1 MIEEYL
7 KLDIQAAIKHQ
18 NAYVGRRNLGN
29 AVEKAHRNGID
40 PWRLLFEV
48 LQNHFEPKEIM
59 IESQTHKIDQVFIC
73 TSCLKPFKTQAAL
86 AGHGPHRCLN
96 RKLK

>member
-7 KLDIQAAIKHQ
+7 RLDIQAAITHQ

-29 AVEKAHRNGID
+29 AVEKAHRNGLN
-40 PWRLLFEV
+40 PWRLLYEV

-59 IESQTHKIDQVFIC
+59 IESQNHKIDQIYVC
-73 TSCLKPFKTQAAL
+73 QSCQQPFKTQAAL
-86 AGHGPHRCLN
+86 AGHGPHRCQN
-96 RKLK
+96 RKTK